1 MAENIA
7 IPLILTLGIGVTV
20 YALTLQ
26 KDEPRT
32 SSTILSI
39 IGATAGLL
47 SIANAMKTN
56 STAGTANGV
65 GAMASAFI
73 R

>member
-1 MAENIA
+1 MAESIA
-7 IPLILTLGIGVTV
+7 IPLILTLGIGATI

-32 SSTILSI
+32 SSTILSV

-47 SIANAMKTN
+47 SIASAMSKK
-56 STAGTANGV
+56 SASGTANGL
-65 GAMASAFI
+65 GTMASAL
-73 R
+73 RK